1 MNTIHFA
8 EWNIYVFI
16 IVIVLSWVFQMFKK
30 NFQQKNTAQPSVT
43 GSKPV
48 ARTPHTE
55 LLEQWKRA
63 SETPKQHK
71 DHYLEHRADELVNQ
85 HKGDFDAILS
95 AIKARNKVAEP
106 TIQVKP
112 IALTVAKEIPQKP
125 KVVKKRTSFLHSKND
140 IKRAYILG
148 EVLQRKF

>member
-1 MNTIHFA
+1 MNTIQFA

-16 IVIVLSWVFQMFKK
+16 IVAVLSWVFQLFKK
-30 NFQQKNTAQPSVT
+30 NFQQKNTKQ
-43 GSKPV
+43 KPFT
-48 ARTPHTE
+48 ASEPTSNSPHAE
-55 LLEQWKRA
+55 LLDQWKRA
-63 SETPKQHK
+63 QSEPKHEK
-71 DHYLEHRADELVNQ
+71 EHYLEHRADELVNQ
-85 HKGDFDAILS
+85 HKGDFDAILT

-112 IALTVAKEIPQKP
+112 VAPIVAKEIPQKP